1 MARPKI
7 HLTAP
12 SNWINDPNGF
22 IYYNGEY
29 HLFYQYFPY
38 ECKWGTM
45 HWGHATSTDLVNW
58 KHHKIALY
66 PTKEY
71 DQNGCFSGTAI
82 IKDEELHLY
91 YTAIKYDKFREGNI
105 HSPYDNESFEA
116 SQAKIV
122 SKDGYTFNNY
132 EDKKLI
138 IPPILDE
145 SLGHRTHTRD
155 PKVWKYKD
163 RYSMALGSKFKQEG
177 NDKFTGEVL
186 FYTSNDGEQWT
197 YKNRCYDDTI
207 GDMWECPDLF
217 KVDGNYLLV
226 MSPENIISDDI
237 NYTNNSVYSI
247 VDFDEENCEM
257 KLINKQKF
265 LDEGLDLYAPQT
277 TLDEFGNRV
286 LIGWMRMPLTFEG
299 EEWIG
304 MMSLPRVINIRD
316 NEVYFSVPEYI
327 DKLFNKEVKLSE
339 FDINEVYKLDVT
351 LNKDSILNIGGYKIS
366 IIDDSI
372 VADRT
377 EVFPDIKRK
386 GRVFK
391 SSKLNERYDLSIYID
406 NGIIE
411 MFIND
416 GKYVISNIVY
426 GLKSKIELN
435 NIETIKLL
443 KL

>member
-12 SNWINDPNGF
+12 KNWINDPNGF

-29 HLFYQYFPY
+29 HLYYQYFPY

-45 HWGHATSTDLVNW
+45 HWGHATSKDLLMW
-58 KHHKIALY
+58 EHYPIALY

-71 DQNGCFSGTAI
+71 DQNGCFSGTAMI
-82 IKDEELHLY
+82 ENDELHLY
-91 YTAIKYDKFREGNI
+91 YTGIKYDKFREGNI
-105 HSPYDNESFEA
+105 HSPYDNYSFEA

-163 RYSMALGSKFKQEG
+163 RYSMALGSKFKQES

-247 VDFDEENCEM
+247 VDFDEETCEM
-257 KLINKQKF
+257 KLINNQKF

>member
-1 MARPKI
+1 MGRPKI

-12 SNWINDPNGF
+12 KNWINDPNGF

-38 ECKWGTM
+38 DCKWGTM
-45 HWGHATSTDLVNW
+45 HWGHATSKDLVMW
-58 KHHKIALY
+58 EHSPIALY

-82 IKDEELHLY
+82 IENGELHLY

-105 HSPYDNESFEA
+105 HSPYDNYSFEA

-132 EDKKLI
+132 EDKRLI
-138 IPPILDE
+138 IPPIIDE

-163 RYSMALGSKFKQEG
+163 RYSMILGSKFKQEG
-177 NDKFTGEVL
+177 NDKFTGEIL
-186 FYTSNDGEQWT
+186 FYTSKDGEQWT

-217 KVDGNYLLV
+217 QVDGKYVLV

-237 NYTNNSVYSI
+237 NYTNNSIYSI
-247 VDFDEENCEM
+247 VDFDEETCEM
-257 KLINKQKF
+257 KLINNQKF

-277 TLDEFGNRV
+277 TLDEFGNRI
-286 LIGWMRMPLTFEG
+286 LIGWMRMPLTFDG

-316 NEVYFSVPEYI
+316 NDVYFSVPEYI

-351 LNKDSILNIGGYKIS
+351 LNKDSMLNIGGYKIS

-386 GRVFK
+386 GRVFR

-411 MFIND
+411 VFIND

-426 GLKSKIELN
+426 GLESKIEFN
-435 NIETIKLL
+435 NIEIIKLF
-443 KL
+443 KI

>member
-1 MARPKI
+1 MGRPKI

-12 SNWINDPNGF
+12 KNWINDPNGF

-45 HWGHATSTDLVNW
+45 HWGHATSKDLTMW
-58 KHHKIALY
+58 EHYPIALY

-82 IKDEELHLY
+82 IENGELHLY

-105 HSPYDNESFEA
+105 HSPYDNYSFEA

-122 SKDGYTFNNY
+122 SKDGYVFNNY

-163 RYSMALGSKFKQEG
+163 RYSMVLGSKFKQEG

-217 KVDGNYLLV
+217 KVDDNYLLV

-237 NYTNNSVYSI
+237 NYANNSVYSI

-277 TLDEFGNRV
+277 TLDEFGNRI

-327 DKLFNKEVKLSE
+327 DRLFNKEVKLSE

-435 NIETIKLL
+435 NIEIIKLL

>member
-1 MARPKI
+1 MSRPKI

-12 SNWINDPNGF
+12 RNWINDPNGF

-38 ECKWGTM
+38 DCKWGTM
-45 HWGHATSTDLVNW
+45 HWGHATSKDLVMW
-58 KHHKIALY
+58 EHYPIALY

-71 DQNGCFSGTAI
+71 DQNGCFSGTAMI
-82 IKDEELHLY
+82 ENGELHLY
-91 YTAIKYDKFREGNI
+91 YTAIKYDRFREGNI
-105 HSPYDNESFEA
+105 HSPYDNYSFEA

-122 SKDGYTFNNY
+122 SKDGYKFDNY
-132 EDKKLI
+132 EDKRLI

-163 RYSMALGSKFKQEG
+163 RYSMILGSKFKQEG
-177 NDKFTGEVL
+177 NDKFTGQAL

-217 KVDGNYLLV
+217 KVDGSYLLV
-226 MSPENIISDDI
+226 MSPENIILDDI

-247 VDFDEENCEM
+247 VDFDEETCEM

-277 TLDEFGNRV
+277 TLDEFGNRI

-304 MMSLPRVINIRD
+304 MMSLPRVINIKD
-316 NEVYFSVPEYI
+316 NDVYFSVPEYI
-327 DKLFNKEVKLSE
+327 DKLFNKEVELSE
-339 FDINEVYKLDVT
+339 FDVNEVYKLNVT

-372 VADRT
+372 VADRSELFP
-377 EVFPDIKRK
+377 EVKRK

-391 SSKLNERYDLSIYID
+391 SSKLNGRYDLSIYID

-411 MFIND
+411 IFIND

-426 GLKSKIELN
+426 GLKSKIEFN

>member
-1 MARPKI
+1 MSRPKI

-45 HWGHATSTDLVNW
+45 HWGHATSIDLVNW

-116 SQAKIV
+116 SQAKMV
-122 SKDGYTFNNY
+122 SRDGYTFDNY
-132 EDKKLI
+132 EDKKMI
-138 IPPILDE
+138 IPAIRDKE
-145 SLGHRTHTRD
+145 LGHRTHTRD

-163 RYSMALGSKFKQEG
+163 GYSMILGSKFKIEG
-177 NDKFTGEVL
+177 NEKFTGEAL
-186 FYTSNDGEQWT
+186 FYTSKNGEEWT

-217 KVDGNYLLV
+217 NVDGSYVLV
-226 MSPENIISDDI
+226 MSPENIINDNM
-237 NYTNNSVYSI
+237 NYSNNAVYSI
-247 VDFDEENCEM
+247 VDFDEETCEM
-257 KLINKQKF
+257 TLINNQAF

-277 TLDEFGNRV
+277 TLDKFGNRI
-286 LIGWMRMPLTFEG
+286 LIGWMRMPIAFED
-299 EEWIG
+299 ENWIG
-304 MMSLPRVINIRD
+304 MMTLPRVVNVKKD
-316 NEVYFSVPEYI
+316 KVYFTIPDYI
-327 DKLFNKEVKLSE
+327 DKLFNKKVKLSE
-339 FDINEVYKLDVT
+339 FNNQEAYKLNVT
-351 LNKDSILNIGGYKIS
+351 LNEESILNIGGYKIS
-366 IIDDSI
+366 VSEDMI

-377 EVFPDIKRK
+377 EVFPELNRK
-386 GRVFK
+386 GRVFN
-391 SSKLNERYDLSIYID
+391 SSKLNGRYELKIYID
-406 NGIIE
+406 SGIIE
-411 MFIND
+411 IFINE

-426 GLKSKIELN
+426 NLTSNIEANNVEKIEM
-435 NIETIKLL
+435 L

>member
-12 SNWINDPNGF
+12 KNWINDPNGF

-29 HLFYQYFPY
+29 HLYYQYFPY

-45 HWGHATSTDLVNW
+45 HWGHATSKDLLMW
-58 KHHKIALY
+58 EHYPIALY

-71 DQNGCFSGTAI
+71 DQNGCFSGTAMI
-82 IKDEELHLY
+82 ENDELHLY
-91 YTAIKYDKFREGNI
+91 YTGIKYDKFREGNI
-105 HSPYDNESFEA
+105 HSPYDNYSFEA

-247 VDFDEENCEM
+247 VDFDEENCDM

-304 MMSLPRVINIRD
+304 MMSLPRVINVRE

>member
-12 SNWINDPNGF
+12 KNWINDPNGF

-29 HLFYQYFPY
+29 HLYYQYFPY

-45 HWGHATSTDLVNW
+45 HWGHATSKDLLMW
-58 KHHKIALY
+58 EHYPIALY

-71 DQNGCFSGTAI
+71 DQNGCFSGTAMI
-82 IKDEELHLY
+82 ENDELHLY
-91 YTAIKYDKFREGNI
+91 YTGIKYDKFREGNI
-105 HSPYDNESFEA
+105 HSPYDNYSFEA

-247 VDFDEENCEM
+247 VDFDEENCDM

-277 TLDEFGNRV
+277 TLDEFENRV

>member
-1 MARPKI
+1 MSRPKI

-45 HWGHATSTDLVNW
+45 HWGHATSIDLVNW

-82 IKDEELHLY
+82 IKEEELHLY

-116 SQAKIV
+116 SQAKMV
-122 SKDGYTFNNY
+122 SRDGYTFDNY
-132 EDKKLI
+132 EDKKMI
-138 IPPILDE
+138 IPAIRDKE
-145 SLGHRTHTRD
+145 LGHRTHTRD

-163 RYSMALGSKFKQEG
+163 GYSMILGSKFKIEG
-177 NDKFTGEVL
+177 NEKFTGEAL
-186 FYTSNDGEQWT
+186 FYTSKNGEEWT

-217 KVDGNYLLV
+217 NVDGSYVLV
-226 MSPENIISDDI
+226 MSPENIINDNI
-237 NYTNNSVYSI
+237 NYSNNAVYSI
-247 VDFDEENCEM
+247 VDFDEETCEM
-257 KLINKQKF
+257 TLINNQAF

-277 TLDEFGNRV
+277 TLDKFGNRI
-286 LIGWMRMPLTFEG
+286 LIGWMRMPIAFED
-299 EEWIG
+299 ENWIG
-304 MMSLPRVINIRD
+304 MMTLPRVVNVKKD
-316 NEVYFSVPEYI
+316 KVYFTIPDYI
-327 DKLFNKEVKLSE
+327 DNLFNKKVKLSE
-339 FDINEVYKLDVT
+339 FNNQEAYKLNVT
-351 LNKDSILNIGGYKIS
+351 LNEESILNIGGYKIS
-366 IIDDSI
+366 VSEDMI

-377 EVFPDIKRK
+377 EVFPELNRK
-386 GRVFK
+386 GRVFN
-391 SSKLNERYDLSIYID
+391 SSKLNGRYELKIYID
-406 NGIIE
+406 SGIIE
-411 MFIND
+411 IFINE

-426 GLKSKIELN
+426 NLTSNIEANNVEKIEMF
-435 NIETIKLL
+435 KL
-443 KL
+443 

>member
-1 MARPKI
+1 MNRPKI

-12 SNWINDPNGF
+12 QNWINDPNGF

-45 HWGHATSTDLVNW
+45 HWGHATSKDLVMW
-58 KHHKIALY
+58 EHYPIALY

-71 DQNGCFSGTAI
+71 DQNGCFSGTAMI
-82 IKDEELHLY
+82 ENGELHLY

-105 HSPYDNESFEA
+105 HSPYDNYSFEA

-122 SKDGYTFNNY
+122 SKDGYKFDNY
-132 EDKKLI
+132 EDKRLI

-163 RYSMALGSKFKQEG
+163 RYSMILGSKFKQEG
-177 NDKFTGEVL
+177 NNKFTGQAL

-197 YKNRCYDDTI
+197 YKNRCYDDSI

-217 KVDGNYLLV
+217 KVDGSYVLV
-226 MSPENIISDDI
+226 MSPENIILDDI

-247 VDFDEENCEM
+247 VDFDEETCEM
-257 KLINKQKF
+257 KLINNQKF

-277 TLDEFGNRV
+277 TLDEFGNRI

-304 MMSLPRVINIRD
+304 MMSLPRVINIKD
-316 NEVYFSVPEYI
+316 NDVYFSVPEYI
-327 DKLFNKEVKLSE
+327 DKLFNKEVELSD
-339 FDINEVYKLDVT
+339 FDVNEVYKLNVT
-351 LNKDSILNIGGYKIS
+351 LNKDSVLDIGGYKIS

-372 VADRT
+372 VADRS
-377 EVFPDIKRK
+377 EVFPEVKRK

-391 SSKLNERYDLSIYID
+391 SSKLNGRYDLSIYID

-411 MFIND
+411 IFIND

-426 GLKSKIELN
+426 GLKSKIEFN

>member
-12 SNWINDPNGF
+12 KNWINDPNGF

-45 HWGHATSTDLVNW
+45 HWGHATSKDLAVW
-58 KHHKIALY
+58 EHYPIALY

-71 DQNGCFSGTAI
+71 DQNGCFSGTAVI
-82 IKDEELHLY
+82 ENGDLHLY

-105 HSPYDNESFEA
+105 HSPYDNYSFEA

-132 EDKKLI
+132 EDKRLI
-138 IPPILDE
+138 IPAIVDE

-163 RYSMALGSKFKQEG
+163 RYSMILGSKFKQEG
-177 NDKFTGEVL
+177 SDKFTGEAL
-186 FYTSNDGEQWT
+186 FYTSKDGEEWT

-217 KVDGNYLLV
+217 EVDGTYVLV
-226 MSPENIISDDI
+226 MSPENIILDGI

-247 VDFDEENCEM
+247 VDFDEETCEM
-257 KLINKQKF
+257 KLINSQKF

-286 LIGWMRMPLTFEG
+286 LIGWMRMPLTFDD

-304 MMSLPRVINIRD
+304 MMTLPRIINVKD
-316 NEVYFSVPEYI
+316 NDVYFSIPEYI
-327 DKLFNKEVKLSE
+327 DKLFNKEVNLSD
-339 FDINEVYKLDVT
+339 FDIKEAYKLNVT
-351 LNKDSILNIGGYKIS
+351 LNEDSILNIGGYKIS
-366 IIDDSI
+366 VIDDSI
-372 VADRT
+372 VADRS
-377 EVFPDIKRK
+377 EVFPELKRK

-391 SSKLNERYDLSIYID
+391 SSKLNSRYDLSIYID

>member
-1 MARPKI
+1 
-7 HLTAP
+7 
-12 SNWINDPNGF
+12 
-22 IYYNGEY
+22 
-29 HLFYQYFPY
+29 
-38 ECKWGTM
+38 
-45 HWGHATSTDLVNW
+45 
-58 KHHKIALY
+58 
-66 PTKEY
+66 
-71 DQNGCFSGTAI
+71 
-82 IKDEELHLY
+82 
-91 YTAIKYDKFREGNI
+91 
-105 HSPYDNESFEA
+105 
-116 SQAKIV
+116 
-122 SKDGYTFNNY
+122 
-132 EDKKLI
+132 
-138 IPPILDE
+138 
-145 SLGHRTHTRD
+145 
-155 PKVWKYKD
+155 
-163 RYSMALGSKFKQEG
+163 MALGSKFKQEG

-247 VDFDEENCEM
+247 VDFDEENCDM

>member
-12 SNWINDPNGF
+12 KNWINDPNGF

-29 HLFYQYFPY
+29 HLYYQYFPY

-45 HWGHATSTDLVNW
+45 HWGHATSKDLLMW
-58 KHHKIALY
+58 EHYPIALY

-71 DQNGCFSGTAI
+71 DQNGCFSGTAMI
-82 IKDEELHLY
+82 ENDELHLY
-91 YTAIKYDKFREGNI
+91 YTGIKYDKFREGNI
-105 HSPYDNESFEA
+105 HSPYDNYSFEA

-163 RYSMALGSKFKQEG
+163 RYSMALGSKFKQES

-247 VDFDEENCEM
+247 VDFDEENCDM

-316 NEVYFSVPEYI
+316 NEIYFSVPEYI

-339 FDINEVYKLDVT
+339 FDINEVYKLEVT

>member
-1 MARPKI
+1 MGRPKI

-12 SNWINDPNGF
+12 RNWINDPNGF

-38 ECKWGTM
+38 DCKWGTM
-45 HWGHATSTDLVNW
+45 HWGHATSKDLLVW
-58 KHHKIALY
+58 EHYPIALY

-71 DQNGCFSGTAI
+71 DQNGCFSGTAVI
-82 IKDEELHLY
+82 ENGELHLY
-91 YTAIKYDKFREGNI
+91 YTAIKYDQFREGNI
-105 HSPYDNESFEA
+105 HSPYDNYSFEA

-132 EDKKLI
+132 EDKRLI
-138 IPPILDE
+138 IPPIMDE
-145 SLGHRTHTRD
+145 RLGHRTHTRD

-163 RYSMALGSKFKQEG
+163 SYSMILGSKFKQEG
-177 NDKFTGEVL
+177 NDKFTGEAL
-186 FYTSNDGEQWT
+186 FYTSKDGEKWT

-247 VDFDEENCEM
+247 VDFDEENCDM

>member
-1 MARPKI
+1 MSRPKI

-45 HWGHATSTDLVNW
+45 HWGHATSIDLVNW

-116 SQAKIV
+116 SQAKMV
-122 SKDGYTFNNY
+122 SRDGYTFDNY
-132 EDKKLI
+132 EDKKMI
-138 IPPILDE
+138 IPAIRDKE
-145 SLGHRTHTRD
+145 LGHRTHTRD

-163 RYSMALGSKFKQEG
+163 GYSMILGSKFKIEG
-177 NDKFTGEVL
+177 NEKFTGEAL
-186 FYTSNDGEQWT
+186 FYTSKNGEEWT

-217 KVDGNYLLV
+217 NVDGSYVLV
-226 MSPENIISDDI
+226 MSPENIINDNM
-237 NYTNNSVYSI
+237 NYSNNAVYSI
-247 VDFDEENCEM
+247 VDFDEETCEM
-257 KLINKQKF
+257 TLINNQAF

-277 TLDEFGNRV
+277 TLDKFGNRI
-286 LIGWMRMPLTFEG
+286 LIGWMRMPIAFED
-299 EEWIG
+299 ENWIG
-304 MMSLPRVINIRD
+304 MMTLPRVVNVKKD
-316 NEVYFSVPEYI
+316 KVYFTIPDYI
-327 DKLFNKEVKLSE
+327 DKLFNKKVKLSE
-339 FDINEVYKLDVT
+339 FNNQEAYKLNVT
-351 LNKDSILNIGGYKIS
+351 LNEESILNIGGYKIS
-366 IIDDSI
+366 VSEDMI

-377 EVFPDIKRK
+377 EVFPELNRK
-386 GRVFK
+386 GRVFN
-391 SSKLNERYDLSIYID
+391 SSKLNGRYELKIYID
-406 NGIIE
+406 SGIIE
-411 MFIND
+411 IFINE

-426 GLKSKIELN
+426 KLTSNIEANNVEKIEMF
-435 NIETIKLL
+435 KL
-443 KL
+443 

>member
-1 MARPKI
+1 MSRPKI

-45 HWGHATSTDLVNW
+45 HWGHATSIDLVNW

-116 SQAKIV
+116 SQAKMV
-122 SKDGYTFNNY
+122 SRDGYTFDNY
-132 EDKKLI
+132 EDKKMI
-138 IPPILDE
+138 IPAIRDKE
-145 SLGHRTHTRD
+145 LGHRTHTRD

-163 RYSMALGSKFKQEG
+163 GYSMILGSKFKIEG
-177 NDKFTGEVL
+177 NEKFTGEAL
-186 FYTSNDGEQWT
+186 FYTSKNGEEWT

-217 KVDGNYLLV
+217 NVDGSYVLV
-226 MSPENIISDDI
+226 MSPENIINDNM
-237 NYTNNSVYSI
+237 NYSNNAVYSI
-247 VDFDEENCEM
+247 VDFDEETCEM
-257 KLINKQKF
+257 TLINNQAF

-277 TLDEFGNRV
+277 TLDKFGNRI
-286 LIGWMRMPLTFEG
+286 LIGWMRMPIAFED
-299 EEWIG
+299 ENWIG
-304 MMSLPRVINIRD
+304 MMTLPRVVNVKKD
-316 NEVYFSVPEYI
+316 KVYFTIPDYI
-327 DKLFNKEVKLSE
+327 DKLFNKKVKLSE
-339 FDINEVYKLDVT
+339 FNNQEAYKLNVT
-351 LNKDSILNIGGYKIS
+351 LNEESILNIGGYKIS
-366 IIDDSI
+366 VSEDMI

-377 EVFPDIKRK
+377 EVFPELNRK
-386 GRVFK
+386 GRVFN
-391 SSKLNERYDLSIYID
+391 SSKLNGRYELKIYID
-406 NGIIE
+406 SGIIE
-411 MFIND
+411 IFINE

-426 GLKSKIELN
+426 NLTSNIEANNVEKIEMF
-435 NIETIKLL
+435 KL
-443 KL
+443 

>member
-12 SNWINDPNGF
+12 KNWINDPNGF

-29 HLFYQYFPY
+29 HLYYQYFPY

-45 HWGHATSTDLVNW
+45 HWGHATSKDLLMW
-58 KHHKIALY
+58 EHYPIALY

-71 DQNGCFSGTAI
+71 DQNGCFSGTAMI
-82 IKDEELHLY
+82 ENDELHLY
-91 YTAIKYDKFREGNI
+91 YTGIKYDKFREGNI
-105 HSPYDNESFEA
+105 HSPYDNYSFEA

-163 RYSMALGSKFKQEG
+163 RYSMALGSKFKQES

-247 VDFDEENCEM
+247 VDFDEENCDM

-327 DKLFNKEVKLSE
+327 DKLFR
-339 FDINEVYKLDVT
+339 
-351 LNKDSILNIGGYKIS
+351 GY
-366 IIDDSI
+366 
-372 VADRT
+372 
-377 EVFPDIKRK
+377 
-386 GRVFK
+386 FK
-391 SSKLNERYDLSIYID
+391 
-406 NGIIE
+406 
-411 MFIND
+411 
-416 GKYVISNIVY
+416 
-426 GLKSKIELN
+426 
-435 NIETIKLL
+435 
-443 KL
+443 

>member
-1 MARPKI
+1 MSRPKI

-45 HWGHATSTDLVNW
+45 HGGHATSIDLVNW

-116 SQAKIV
+116 SQAKMV
-122 SKDGYTFNNY
+122 SRDGYTFDNY
-132 EDKKLI
+132 EDKKMI
-138 IPPILDE
+138 IPAIRDKE
-145 SLGHRTHTRD
+145 LGHRTHTRD

-163 RYSMALGSKFKQEG
+163 GYSMILGSKFKIEG
-177 NDKFTGEVL
+177 NEKFTGEAL
-186 FYTSNDGEQWT
+186 FYTSKNGEEWT

-217 KVDGNYLLV
+217 NVDGSYVLV
-226 MSPENIISDDI
+226 MSPENIINDNM
-237 NYTNNSVYSI
+237 NYSNNAVYSI
-247 VDFDEENCEM
+247 VDFDEETCEM
-257 KLINKQKF
+257 TLINNQAF

-277 TLDEFGNRV
+277 TLDKFGNRI
-286 LIGWMRMPLTFEG
+286 LIGWMRMPIAFED
-299 EEWIG
+299 ENWIG
-304 MMSLPRVINIRD
+304 MMTLPRVVNVKKD
-316 NEVYFSVPEYI
+316 KVYFTIPDYI
-327 DKLFNKEVKLSE
+327 DKLFNKKVKLSE
-339 FDINEVYKLDVT
+339 FNNQEAYKLNVT
-351 LNKDSILNIGGYKIS
+351 LNEESILNIGGYKIS
-366 IIDDSI
+366 VSEDMI

-377 EVFPDIKRK
+377 EVFPELNRK
-386 GRVFK
+386 GRVFN
-391 SSKLNERYDLSIYID
+391 SSKLNGRYELKIYID
-406 NGIIE
+406 SGIIE
-411 MFIND
+411 IFINE

-426 GLKSKIELN
+426 NLTSNIEANNVEKIEMF
-435 NIETIKLL
+435 KL
-443 KL
+443 

>member
-12 SNWINDPNGF
+12 KNWINDPNGF

-29 HLFYQYFPY
+29 HLYYQYFPY

-45 HWGHATSTDLVNW
+45 HWGHATSKDLLMW
-58 KHHKIALY
+58 EHYPIALY

-71 DQNGCFSGTAI
+71 DQNGCFSGTAMI
-82 IKDEELHLY
+82 ENDELHLY
-91 YTAIKYDKFREGNI
+91 YTGIKYDKFREGNI
-105 HSPYDNESFEA
+105 HAPYDNYSFEA

-207 GDMWECPDLF
+207 GDMWEFPDLF

-247 VDFDEENCEM
+247 VDFDEENCDM

>member
-1 MARPKI
+1 MGRPKI

-12 SNWINDPNGF
+12 RNWINDPNGF

-38 ECKWGTM
+38 DCKWGTM
-45 HWGHATSTDLVNW
+45 HWGHATSKDLLVW
-58 KHHKIALY
+58 EHYPIALY

-71 DQNGCFSGTAI
+71 DQNGCFSGTAVI
-82 IKDEELHLY
+82 ENGELHLY
-91 YTAIKYDKFREGNI
+91 YTAIKYDQFREGNI
-105 HSPYDNESFEA
+105 HSPYDNYSFEA

-132 EDKKLI
+132 EDKRLI
-138 IPPILDE
+138 IPPIMDE
-145 SLGHRTHTRD
+145 RLGHRTHTRD

-163 RYSMALGSKFKQEG
+163 SYSMILGSKFKQEG
-177 NDKFTGEVL
+177 NDKFTGEAL
-186 FYTSNDGEQWT
+186 FYTSKDGEKWT

-217 KVDGNYLLV
+217 EVDGRYVLV

-247 VDFDEENCEM
+247 VDFDEETCEM
-257 KLINKQKF
+257 KLINDQKF

-286 LIGWMRMPLTFEG
+286 LIGWMRMPLTFDG
-299 EEWIG
+299 EDWIG
-304 MMSLPRVINIRD
+304 MMSLPRVINIKNND
-316 NEVYFSVPEYI
+316 VYFSAPEYI
-327 DKLFNKEVKLSE
+327 DKLFNKEVQLSE
-339 FDINEVYKLDVT
+339 FDVNDVYKLNAT
-351 LNKDSILNIGGYKIS
+351 LNKHSVLDIGGYKIS
-366 IIDDSI
+366 IVDDSI
-372 VADRT
+372 VTDRSK
-377 EVFPDIKRK
+377 VFPDMKRK

-391 SSKLNERYDLSIYID
+391 SSKLNGRYDLSIYID

-411 MFIND
+411 IFIND

-426 GLKSKIELN
+426 GLESKIEVN
-435 NIETIKLL
+435 NIETIRLL
-443 KL
+443 KM

>member
-1 MARPKI
+1 MGRPKI

-12 SNWINDPNGF
+12 KNWINDPNGF

-38 ECKWGTM
+38 DCKWGTM
-45 HWGHATSTDLVNW
+45 HWGHATSKDLIMW
-58 KHHKIALY
+58 KHYPIALY

-71 DQNGCFSGTAI
+71 DQNGCFSGTAVI
-82 IKDEELHLY
+82 ENGELHLY
-91 YTAIKYDKFREGNI
+91 YTAIKYDQFREGNI
-105 HSPYDNESFEA
+105 HSPYDNYSFEA

-132 EDKKLI
+132 EDKRLI
-138 IPPILDE
+138 IPPIMDE
-145 SLGHRTHTRD
+145 RLGHRTHTRD

-163 RYSMALGSKFKQEG
+163 SYSMILGSKFKQEG
-177 NDKFTGEVL
+177 NDKFTGEAL
-186 FYTSNDGEQWT
+186 FYTSKDGEKWT

-217 KVDGNYLLV
+217 EVDGRYVLV
-226 MSPENIISDDI
+226 MSPENIIADDI

-247 VDFDEENCEM
+247 VDFDEETCEM
-257 KLINKQKF
+257 KLINDQKF

-286 LIGWMRMPLTFEG
+286 LIGWMRMPLTFDG
-299 EEWIG
+299 EDWIG
-304 MMSLPRVINIRD
+304 MMSLPRVINIKNND
-316 NEVYFSVPEYI
+316 VYFSAPEYI

-339 FDINEVYKLDVT
+339 FDVNDVYKLNAT
-351 LNKDSILNIGGYKIS
+351 LNKDSVLDIGGYKIS
-366 IIDDSI
+366 IVDDSI
-372 VADRT
+372 VTDRSK
-377 EVFPDIKRK
+377 VFPDMKRK

-391 SSKLNERYDLSIYID
+391 SSKLNGRYDLSIYID

-411 MFIND
+411 IFIND

-426 GLKSKIELN
+426 GLESKIEVH
-435 NIETIKLL
+435 NIETIRLL
-443 KL
+443 KI

>member
-1 MARPKI
+1 MSRPKI

-45 HWGHATSTDLVNW
+45 HWGHATSIDLVNW

-116 SQAKIV
+116 SQAKMV
-122 SKDGYTFNNY
+122 SRDGYTFDNY
-132 EDKKLI
+132 EDKKMI
-138 IPPILDE
+138 IPAIRDKE
-145 SLGHRTHTRD
+145 LGHRTHTRD

-163 RYSMALGSKFKQEG
+163 GYSMILGSKFKIEG
-177 NDKFTGEVL
+177 NEKFTGEAL
-186 FYTSNDGEQWT
+186 FYTSKNGEEWT

-217 KVDGNYLLV
+217 NVDGSYVLV
-226 MSPENIISDDI
+226 MSPENIINDNM
-237 NYTNNSVYSI
+237 NYSNNAVYSI
-247 VDFDEENCEM
+247 VDFDEETCEM
-257 KLINKQKF
+257 TLINNQAF

-277 TLDEFGNRV
+277 TLDKFGNRI
-286 LIGWMRMPLTFEG
+286 LIGWMRMPIAFED
-299 EEWIG
+299 ENWIG
-304 MMSLPRVINIRD
+304 MMTLPRVVNVKKD
-316 NEVYFSVPEYI
+316 KVYFTIPDYI
-327 DKLFNKEVKLSE
+327 DKLFNKKVKLSE
-339 FDINEVYKLDVT
+339 FNNQEAYKLNVT
-351 LNKDSILNIGGYKIS
+351 LNEESILNIGGYKIS
-366 IIDDSI
+366 VIEDMI

-377 EVFPDIKRK
+377 EVFPELNRK
-386 GRVFK
+386 GRVFN
-391 SSKLNERYDLSIYID
+391 SSKLNGRYELKIYID
-406 NGIIE
+406 SGIIE
-411 MFIND
+411 IFINE

-426 GLKSKIELN
+426 NLTSNIEANNVEKIEMF
-435 NIETIKLL
+435 KL
-443 KL
+443 

>member
-12 SNWINDPNGF
+12 KNWINDPNGF

-29 HLFYQYFPY
+29 HLYYQYFPY

-45 HWGHATSTDLVNW
+45 HWGHATSKDLLMW
-58 KHHKIALY
+58 EHYPIALY

-71 DQNGCFSGTAI
+71 DQNGCFSGTAMI
-82 IKDEELHLY
+82 ENDELHLY
-91 YTAIKYDKFREGNI
+91 YTGIKYDKFREGNI
-105 HSPYDNESFEA
+105 HSPYDNYSFEA

-247 VDFDEENCEM
+247 VDFDEENCDM

>member
-1 MARPKI
+1 MSRPKI

-45 HWGHATSTDLVNW
+45 HWGHATSIDLVNW

-116 SQAKIV
+116 SQAKMV
-122 SKDGYTFNNY
+122 SRDGYTFDNY
-132 EDKKLI
+132 EDKKMI
-138 IPPILDE
+138 IPAIRDKE
-145 SLGHRTHTRD
+145 LGHRTHTRD

-163 RYSMALGSKFKQEG
+163 GYSMILGSKFKIEG
-177 NDKFTGEVL
+177 NEKFTGEAL
-186 FYTSNDGEQWT
+186 FYTSKNGEEWT

-217 KVDGNYLLV
+217 NVDGSYVLV
-226 MSPENIISDDI
+226 MSPENIINDNI
-237 NYTNNSVYSI
+237 NYSNNAVYSI
-247 VDFDEENCEM
+247 VDFDEETCEM
-257 KLINKQKF
+257 TLINNQAF

-277 TLDEFGNRV
+277 TLDKFGNRI
-286 LIGWMRMPLTFEG
+286 LIGWMRMPIAFED
-299 EEWIG
+299 ENWIG
-304 MMSLPRVINIRD
+304 MMTLPRVVNVKKD
-316 NEVYFSVPEYI
+316 KVYFTIPDYI
-327 DKLFNKEVKLSE
+327 DNLFNKKVKLSE
-339 FDINEVYKLDVT
+339 FNNQEAYKLNVT
-351 LNKDSILNIGGYKIS
+351 LNEESILNIGGYKIS
-366 IIDDSI
+366 VSEDMI

-377 EVFPDIKRK
+377 EVFPELNRK
-386 GRVFK
+386 GRVFN
-391 SSKLNERYDLSIYID
+391 SSKLNGRYELKIYID
-406 NGIIE
+406 SGIIE
-411 MFIND
+411 IFINE

-426 GLKSKIELN
+426 NLTSNIEANNVEKIEMF
-435 NIETIKLL
+435 KL
-443 KL
+443 

>member
-12 SNWINDPNGF
+12 KNWINDPNGF

-29 HLFYQYFPY
+29 HLYYQYFPY

-45 HWGHATSTDLVNW
+45 HWGHATSKDLLMW
-58 KHHKIALY
+58 EHYPIALY

-71 DQNGCFSGTAI
+71 DQNGCFSGTAMI
-82 IKDEELHLY
+82 ENDELHLY
-91 YTAIKYDKFREGNI
+91 YTGIKYDKFREGNI
-105 HSPYDNESFEA
+105 HSPYDNYSFEA

-163 RYSMALGSKFKQEG
+163 RYSMALGSKFKQES

-247 VDFDEENCEM
+247 VDFDEENCDM

>member
-1 MARPKI
+1 MSRPKI

-45 HWGHATSTDLVNW
+45 HWGHATSIDLVNW

-82 IKDEELHLY
+82 IKEEELHLY

-116 SQAKIV
+116 SQAKMV
-122 SKDGYTFNNY
+122 SRDVYTFDNY
-132 EDKKLI
+132 EDKKMI
-138 IPPILDE
+138 IPAIRDKE
-145 SLGHRTHTRD
+145 LGHRTHTRD

-163 RYSMALGSKFKQEG
+163 GYSMILGSKFKIEG
-177 NDKFTGEVL
+177 NEKFTGEAL
-186 FYTSNDGEQWT
+186 FYTSKNGEEWT

-217 KVDGNYLLV
+217 NVDGSYVLV
-226 MSPENIISDDI
+226 MSPENIINDNI
-237 NYTNNSVYSI
+237 NYSNNAVYSI
-247 VDFDEENCEM
+247 VDFDEETCEM
-257 KLINKQKF
+257 TLINNQAF

-277 TLDEFGNRV
+277 TLDKFGNRI
-286 LIGWMRMPLTFEG
+286 LIGWMRMPIAFED
-299 EEWIG
+299 ENWIG
-304 MMSLPRVINIRD
+304 MMTLPRVVNVKKD
-316 NEVYFSVPEYI
+316 KVYFTIPDYI
-327 DKLFNKEVKLSE
+327 DNLFNKKVKLSE
-339 FDINEVYKLDVT
+339 FNNQEAYKLNVT
-351 LNKDSILNIGGYKIS
+351 LNEESILNIGGYKIS
-366 IIDDSI
+366 VSEDMI

-377 EVFPDIKRK
+377 EVFPELNRK
-386 GRVFK
+386 GRVFN
-391 SSKLNERYDLSIYID
+391 SSKLNGRYELKIYID
-406 NGIIE
+406 SGIIE
-411 MFIND
+411 IFINE

-426 GLKSKIELN
+426 NLTSNIEANNVEKIEMF
-435 NIETIKLL
+435 KL
-443 KL
+443 

>member
-12 SNWINDPNGF
+12 KNWINDPNGF

-29 HLFYQYFPY
+29 HLYYQYFPY

-45 HWGHATSTDLVNW
+45 HWGHATSKDLLMW
-58 KHHKIALY
+58 EHYPIALY

-71 DQNGCFSGTAI
+71 DQNGCFSGTAMI
-82 IKDEELHLY
+82 ENDELHLY
-91 YTAIKYDKFREGNI
+91 YTGIKYDKFREGNI
-105 HSPYDNESFEA
+105 HAPYDNYSFEA

-163 RYSMALGSKFKQEG
+163 RYSMALGSKFKQES

-217 KVDGNYLLV
+217 EVDGRYVLV
-226 MSPENIISDDI
+226 MSPENIIADDI

-247 VDFDEENCEM
+247 VDFDEETCEM
-257 KLINKQKF
+257 KLINNQKF

-286 LIGWMRMPLTFEG
+286 LIGWMRMPLTFDG
-299 EEWIG
+299 EDWIG

>member
-1 MARPKI
+1 MSRPKI

-38 ECKWGTM
+38 ECKGGTM
-45 HWGHATSTDLVNW
+45 HWGHATSIDLVNW

-116 SQAKIV
+116 SQAKMV
-122 SKDGYTFNNY
+122 SRDGYTFDNY
-132 EDKKLI
+132 EDKKMI
-138 IPPILDE
+138 IPAIRDKE
-145 SLGHRTHTRD
+145 LGHRTHTRD

-163 RYSMALGSKFKQEG
+163 GYSMILGSKFKIEG
-177 NDKFTGEVL
+177 NEKFTGEAL
-186 FYTSNDGEQWT
+186 FYTSKNGEEWT

-217 KVDGNYLLV
+217 NVDGSYVLV
-226 MSPENIISDDI
+226 MSPENIINDNI
-237 NYTNNSVYSI
+237 NYSNNAVYSI
-247 VDFDEENCEM
+247 VDFDEETCEM
-257 KLINKQKF
+257 TLINNQAF

-277 TLDEFGNRV
+277 TLDKFGNRI
-286 LIGWMRMPLTFEG
+286 LIGWMRMPIAFED
-299 EEWIG
+299 ENWIG
-304 MMSLPRVINIRD
+304 MMTLPRVVNVKKD
-316 NEVYFSVPEYI
+316 KVYFTIPDYI
-327 DKLFNKEVKLSE
+327 DNLFNKKVKLSE
-339 FDINEVYKLDVT
+339 FNNQEAYKLNVT
-351 LNKDSILNIGGYKIS
+351 LNEESILNIGGYKIS
-366 IIDDSI
+366 VSEDMI

-377 EVFPDIKRK
+377 EVFPELNRK
-386 GRVFK
+386 GRVFN
-391 SSKLNERYDLSIYID
+391 SSKLNGRYELKIYID
-406 NGIIE
+406 SGIIE
-411 MFIND
+411 IFINE

-426 GLKSKIELN
+426 NLTSNIEANNVEKIEMF
-435 NIETIKLL
+435 KL
-443 KL
+443 

>member
-1 MARPKI
+1 MGRPKI

-12 SNWINDPNGF
+12 RNWINDPNGF

-38 ECKWGTM
+38 DCKWGTM
-45 HWGHATSTDLVNW
+45 HWGHATSKDLLVW
-58 KHHKIALY
+58 EHYPIALY

-71 DQNGCFSGTAI
+71 DQNGCFSGTAVI
-82 IKDEELHLY
+82 ENGELHLY
-91 YTAIKYDKFREGNI
+91 YTAIKYDQFREGNI
-105 HSPYDNESFEA
+105 HSPYDNYSFEA

-132 EDKKLI
+132 EDKRLI
-138 IPPILDE
+138 IPPIMDE
-145 SLGHRTHTRD
+145 RLGHRTHTRD

-163 RYSMALGSKFKQEG
+163 SYSMILGSKFKQED
-177 NDKFTGEVL
+177 NDKFTGEAL
-186 FYTSNDGEQWT
+186 FYTSKDGEKWT

-247 VDFDEENCEM
+247 VDFDEENCDM

>member
-12 SNWINDPNGF
+12 KNWINDPNGF

-45 HWGHATSTDLVNW
+45 HWGHATSKDLVVW
-58 KHHKIALY
+58 EHYPIALY

-71 DQNGCFSGTAI
+71 DQNGCFSGTAMI
-82 IKDEELHLY
+82 ESGELHLY
-91 YTAIKYDKFREGNI
+91 YTAIKYDKFRDGNI
-105 HSPYDNESFEA
+105 HSPYDNYSFEA

-122 SKDGYTFNNY
+122 SKDGYTFDNY
-132 EDKKLI
+132 EDKRLI
-138 IPPILDE
+138 IPPIVDE

-163 RYSMALGSKFKQEG
+163 RYSMILGSKFKQEG
-177 NDKFTGEVL
+177 SDKFTGEAL
-186 FYTSNDGEQWT
+186 FYTSEDGEEWT

-217 KVDGNYLLV
+217 EVDGSYVLV
-226 MSPENIISDDI
+226 MSPENIILDGI

-247 VDFDEENCEM
+247 VDFDEETCEM
-257 KLINKQKF
+257 KLINSQKF

-286 LIGWMRMPLTFEG
+286 LIGWMRMPLTFDD

-304 MMSLPRVINIRD
+304 MMSLPRIINVKD
-316 NEVYFSVPEYI
+316 NDVYFSIPEYI
-327 DKLFNKEVKLSE
+327 DKLFNKEVNLSD
-339 FDINEVYKLDVT
+339 FDIKEAYKLNVT
-351 LNKDSILNIGGYKIS
+351 LNEDSILNIGGYKIS
-366 IIDDSI
+366 VIDDSI
-372 VADRT
+372 VADRS
-377 EVFPDIKRK
+377 EVFPELKRK
-386 GRVFK
+386 GRVFN
-391 SSKLNERYDLSIYID
+391 SSKLNGRYDLSIYID

-435 NIETIKLL
+435 NIETIELL